1 VRPTIPLKLSAI
13 AFTLLWFGWMLWWSG
28 EYDPGNVIILAVCS
42 AVVGYIWYRVMGWW
56 FRRISLLPHDGSGPG
71 ANR

>member
-1 VRPTIPLKLSAI
+1 
-13 AFTLLWFGWMLWWSG
+13 MLWWSG
-28 EYDPGNVIILAVCS
+28 EYDPGNVIILAVCG
-42 AVVGYIWYRVMGWW
+42 AIAGTIWYRVMGWW